1 MNRET
6 DDKEKSTNRL
16 HILKDKQ
23 VTPTFFA
30 KQSDFRKWLQKNH
43 KKETELLVG
52 FYKVGSGKPSMT
64 WSQSVDEALCFGW
77 IDGVRKSINK
87 DSYQIRFTQ
96 RKPTSIWS
104 ANNIK
109 KIEELTKQKLMRP
122 AGLASFEKRI
132 ESKSKIYSYEKD
144 EVELTPNLK
153 KQFKANKKAWE
164 YFQSLAPSYRKV
176 SKNWVMS
183 AKQETTQIK
192 RLNQLISD
200 SAEETNQWKDN
211 KYKK

>member
-1 MNRET
+1 
-6 DDKEKSTNRL
+6 
-16 HILKDKQ
+16 
-23 VTPTFFA
+23 
-30 KQSDFRKWLQKNH
+30 
-43 KKETELLVG
+43 
-52 FYKVGSGKPSMT
+52 MT

-77 IDGVRKSINK
+77 IDGVRKSINE

-104 ANNIK
+104 AINIK
-109 KIEELTKQKLMRP
+109 KIEELAKKGLMQP
-122 AGLASFEKRI
+122 AGLASFENRT

-144 EVELTPNLK
+144 EVDLSKNFK
-153 KQFKANKKAWE
+153 KRFKANKKAWD

-176 SKNWVMS
+176 SGHWVMS
-183 AKQETTQIK
+183 AKQETTRVK

-200 SAEETNQWKDN
+200 SAAGTNQWKDN

>member
-77 IDGVRKSINK
+77 IDGVRKSIDK

-96 RKPTSIWS
+96 RKSTSIWS

-109 KIEELTKQKLMRP
+109 KIEELTKQGLMKS
-122 AGLASFEKRI
+122 AGLASFEKEQIVSLRYI
-132 ESKSKIYSYEKD
+132 P
-144 EVELTPNLK
+144 TK
-153 KQFKANKKAWE
+153 KTK
-164 YFQSLAPSYRKV
+164 
-176 SKNWVMS
+176 
-183 AKQETTQIK
+183 
-192 RLNQLISD
+192 
-200 SAEETNQWKDN
+200 
-211 KYKK
+211 